1 MKTITSM
8 TFAALLLSTSL
19 AHAQT
24 ATTDTDGDGVPDI
37 SEPLLHTDPMNP
49 DTDGDGQ
56 NDLADNDPVNA
67 ADPTVA
73 GGAAATFRLGEILV
87 ENNVDPATH
96 RGAPDHLEIQVL
108 NDGAANL
115 SGLTVYY
122 TITDADSGAT
132 ESYIY
137 HPQVIVP
144 AGGEARIH
152 VDELSGRFGE
162 AGGDFGGA
170 GGGIGGAGE
179 GIGGAGGAPK
189 RGSSPGS
196 SPALADD
203 TGPGAPTYRPG
214 MPAETAAKRRA
225 PRLVVFPTVTTHAPF
240 AAIPPLR
247 EDWSRLL
254 RADAFHREEVDAAE
268 GQPVSWTEPL
278 PAYLASMR
286 YQFGWLADYLARH
299 AAQDLVMIVIGDH
312 QPVGTVSGPDQPW
325 DVPVHVIA
333 SDPALLAR
341 FEAAGFIAGLTPP
354 QQPLGPMHVLTQL
367 LANAFSSPP
376 RDTPRRNAPP

>member
-96 RGAPDHLEIQVL
+96 RGAPDHLEIQAL

-152 VDELSGRFGE
+152 VDEGTAPEHLRANPNSLYVTSLAGKHVAVSVQADGFAAVQGTVEKDPSG
-162 AGGDFGGA
+162 
-170 GGGIGGAGE
+170 
-179 GIGGAGGAPK
+179 
-189 RGSSPGS
+189 
-196 SPALADD
+196 
-203 TGPGAPTYRPG
+203 
-214 MPAETAAKRRA
+214 AETA
-225 PRLVVFPTVTTHAPF
+225 
-240 AAIPPLR
+240 
-247 EDWSRLL
+247 D
-254 RADAFHREEVDAAE
+254 
-268 GQPVSWTEPL
+268 
-278 PAYLASMR
+278 
-286 YQFGWLADYLARH
+286 
-299 AAQDLVMIVIGDH
+299 
-312 QPVGTVSGPDQPW
+312 
-325 DVPVHVIA
+325 
-333 SDPALLAR
+333 
-341 FEAAGFIAGLTPP
+341 
-354 QQPLGPMHVLTQL
+354 
-367 LANAFSSPP
+367 
-376 RDTPRRNAPP
+376 